1 MKAKETLLNIQ
12 ESIKVKVDSLDK
24 RQKVVGD
31 VSIGKILNVIRAL
44 PTYGILSVAALTA
57 WAGWKFYE
65 NAPLR
70 NLVSEQNRAYDAV
83 PVNPNVVCGLGL
95 PTPDE
100 QKNHP
105 GLKKTLEDS
114 YYGFVERNDK
124 REAVHMAGLQEIYPD
139 QIRNGSTLYG
149 NWWMSLEEFCRH
161 IGEQNNCR
169 ALSDPFQWKPDTSYM
184 NTHNVD
190 MLIASFNPEQNA
202 FDPLRQITWPEDA
215 PHGAVVCGK
224 FVK

>member
-1 MKAKETLLNIQ
+1 MDTKETLLNIQ
-12 ESIKVKVDSLDK
+12 ESIKGKVDSLNR
-24 RQKVVGD
+24 RQKLVGD

-44 PTYGILSVAALTA
+44 PTYGILSIAALTA

-70 NLVSEQNRAYDAV
+70 NLVSEQNRVYDAV

-95 PTPDE
+95 PTPEE

-105 GLKKTLEDS
+105 RLKKTLEDI
-114 YYGFVERNDK
+114 YYGSAERNDDGK
-124 REAVHMAGLQEIYPD
+124 AVYMTGLQGIYPD
-139 QIRNGSTLYG
+139 QIRKGSTLYG

-161 IGEQNNCR
+161 IGEQKNCG
-169 ALSDPFQWKPDTSYM
+169 ALSDPVQWNPDTSYM
-184 NTHNVD
+184 NTYNVG
-190 MLIASFNPEQNA
+190 MLIAPFNVQQNA

-224 FVK
+224 LVK